1 MNTYNNKRRQDTV
14 KRIEKVF
21 LECLENQ
28 DISQINISLLCKKA
42 EINRGT
48 FYANYMDI
56 YDLADKVLQELEQEV
71 GNLLERDIR
80 KKYSESDFEKL
91 FEHIKNNQSL
101 YQAYFKLGAFSRH
114 DLNAF
119 CVPVY
124 EPNFD
129 PETVDYHITFFKNG
143 FNALVRKWLDGG
155 CKETPHQ
162 MQKILLRE
170 YRGRF
175 E

>member
-14 KRIEKVF
+14 KKIEKVF

-28 DISQINISLLCKKA
+28 NISQINVSFLCKKA

-48 FYANYMDI
+48 FYTNYMDI
-56 YDLADKVLQELEQEV
+56 YDLAENVLQCLQQEV
-71 GNLLERDIR
+71 EILLERDFR
-80 KKYSESDFEKL
+80 QKYSETDFEKL
-91 FEHIKNNQSL
+91 FEHIQNNKNL
-101 YQAYFKLGAFSRH
+101 YMAYFKLGTIIQL

-119 CVPVY
+119 CIPVQSVD
-124 EPNFD
+124 FD
-129 PETVDYHITFFKNG
+129 PETIDYHITFFRNG

-155 CKETPHQ
+155 CKETPQQ

-170 YRGRF
+170 YQGRF
-175 E
+175 